1 MLVFL
6 FGLRKFIPLACYANV
21 YQIPYQLYFDQG
33 KRVLFMDIDNTLIP
47 YDEHEPYDKLMELL
61 NRLKAIG
68 FKIIF
73 MSNNKEPRV
82 KRFSELAGF
91 DYVFNSMKPLKKGYF
106 EALKK
111 VNCQKKQILAIGDQL
126 LTDVLGSNRF
136 GIDVIL
142 VKPLK
147 KHNEQW
153 FTKFNRKTETRII
166 EKMKKRYPQ
175 IYSEI
180 KEINK

>member
-6 FGLRKFIPLACYANV
+6 FGLRKFIPLACYSNV
-21 YQIPYQLYFDQG
+21 FQIPYQQYFNQG

-47 YDEHEPYDKLMELL
+47 YDEHEPYDQIMGLL
-61 NRLKAIG
+61 HSLKTMG

-82 KRFSELAGF
+82 KRFSDLAGF
-91 DYVFNSMKPLKKGYF
+91 DYVFSSMKPLKKGYN
-106 EALKK
+106 EAFKK
-111 VNCQKKQILAIGDQL
+111 VNCPKNQVLAIGDQL
-126 LTDVLGSNRF
+126 LTDVFGSNRF
-136 GIDVIL
+136 GIDAIL

-153 FTKFNRKTETRII
+153 FTKFNRKTEKRII
-166 EKMKKRYPQ
+166 EKMKEKYPQ
-175 IYSEI
+175 IYSKI
-180 KEINK
+180 KDINK